1 MAGIIG
7 MAYGD
12 LTFLSFM
19 QAIYKGFSGMFD
31 IFLLSLLTGGLAA
44 MVSRAGGIAFLLHSV
59 EKFITG
65 SKSAQIGISGLVSI
79 TDIALAN
86 NTVSIIINGEMA
98 KKLCYRFKVDP
109 RRSAALL
116 STFSSIFQGLIPY
129 GAQML
134 IVTGFTA
141 GAVSPLEVLPYT
153 WFLYLLAI
161 SAIVS
166 VFIPFSD
173 GFIRKDPWNYEHE
186 TAQSKVDALAK

>member
-1 MAGIIG
+1 
-7 MAYGD
+7 
-12 LTFLSFM
+12 
-19 QAIYKGFSGMFD
+19 
-31 IFLLSLLTGGLAA
+31 

-65 SKSAQIGISGLVSI
+65 SKSAQIGISGLVSV

-153 WFLYLLAI
+153 WFLYLWL
-161 SAIVS
+161 
-166 VFIPFSD
+166 FPLLCPFLFLFRTDLSEK
-173 GFIRKDPWNYEHE
+173 IRGITSMKRHRVKLMLW
-186 TAQSKVDALAK
+186 